1 MLLTLQNLIR
11 MSHSKVSIHKHS
23 GLSSDNPLPDG
34 VLIKRL
40 LRLAWQFRTGCLR
53 VLLLQIALLILGLF
67 GLGLTGLGIDYLRC
81 QLQPTAP
88 QPHWPFGMAPPADWH
103 TSAVI
108 LAIASAILG
117 FASLRALLNYSY
129 SVQFAIL
136 LQREIV
142 VHLRATVFEKLQ
154 SLSFRFFDDNASGSI
169 INRVT
174 GDVQST
180 RLFVDGVIMQGIIML
195 LSLSFYL
202 FYMLSIHVKLTL
214 CCLSATPLIWLLT
227 SIYSRRMAPAYLR
240 NRTLVDKLI
249 LSLSE
254 TIQGIHVV
262 KGFAREPELTARFAD
277 ANRNV
282 RDQKRWILNQSSVF
296 APLIGFVTQ
305 INLVI
310 LLAYGGYLV
319 IRGNLPLGTG
329 LVVFAGLL
337 QQFSGQV
344 ASIATLANS
353 AQESLTAARRVFEV
367 LDAPVEIQSLP
378 TAIPLPRL
386 RGVVTFEHVSF
397 AYEPDLWALQDISFE
412 TQAGQR
418 IAIVGPAGSGK
429 STLLS
434 LIPRFYDPQRG
445 CIRVDGHKLTD
456 VNLEDLRHSVA
467 MVFQESFLFSNTI
480 AANIAFG
487 NPAATPDAIRDAAR
501 IAGAHEFIMQSPDG
515 YNTVL
520 REGGANLSGGQ
531 RQRLAIARAILLN
544 PAILML
550 DDPTAAIDPQ
560 TEHEILDS
568 MESAMQGRTTF
579 IVAHRISTLR
589 KADQILVLDRGRIIQ
604 TGTHEE
610 LIRSRGPYQRL
621 ASLQM
626 ADTESL
632 QILGSRPP
640 PRDTATGNEGRTP

>member
-1 MLLTLQNLIR
+1 MQ
-11 MSHSKVSIHKHS
+11 KHS
-23 GLSSDNPLPDG
+23 TLAASDTIPND

-40 LRLAWQFRTGCLR
+40 LRLAWEFRTGCLR
-53 VLLLQIALLILGLF
+53 VLTLQTALLILGLF
-67 GLGLTGLGIDYLRC
+67 GLGLTGLGIDYLRFH
-81 QLQPTAP
+81 LQPATP
-88 QPHWPFGMAPPADWH
+88 PPHWPFGLVPPPHWH
-103 TSAVI
+103 PSAVI
-108 LAIASAILG
+108 LAIASSILG
-117 FASLRALLNYSY
+117 FASLRALLNYNY

-136 LQREIV
+136 LQGEIV
-142 VHLRATVFEKLQ
+142 VHLRSTVFKKLQ

-180 RLFVDGVIMQGIIML
+180 RLFIDGVIMQGVIML

-202 FYMLSIHVKLTL
+202 FYMLSIHVRLTL
-214 CCLSATPLIWLLT
+214 FCLCTTPLLWLAT
-227 SIYSRRMAPAYLR
+227 SLYARRVSQAYLR
-240 NRTLVDKLI
+240 NRTLVDKMI
-249 LSLSE
+249 LALSE

-277 ANRNV
+277 VNREV

-296 APLIGFVTQ
+296 APLIGFATQ

-310 LLAYGGYLV
+310 LLAYGGYLA
-319 IRGNLPLGTG
+319 IKGDIPLGAG

-367 LDAPVEIQSLP
+367 LDAPVEIRSP
-378 TAIPLPRL
+378 PNAIRL
-386 RGVVTFEHVSF
+386 RRVSGAVTFDHVSF
-397 AYEPDLWALQDISFE
+397 AYEPDLWALQDISFDAP
-412 TQAGQR
+412 AGQR
-418 IAIVGPAGSGK
+418 IAVIGPAGSGK

-445 CIRVDGHKLTD
+445 CVFIDGHRLTE
-456 VNLEDLRHSVA
+456 VNLDDLRHSVA

-487 NPAATPDAIRDAAR
+487 NPNADIASIREAAR
-501 IAGAHEFIMQSPDG
+501 IAGAHEFIVQNPDG
-515 YNTVL
+515 YDTVL

-550 DDPTAAIDPQ
+550 DDPTAAIDSQ

-568 MESAMQGRTTF
+568 MESAMRGRTTF
-579 IVAHRISTLR
+579 IVAHRISTLQ
-589 KADQILVLDRGRIIQ
+589 KADKILVLDKGRIIQ
-604 TGTHEE
+604 TGTHED
-610 LIRSRGPYQRL
+610 LMRSRGPYQRL
-621 ASLQM
+621 AALQM
-626 ADTESL
+626 ADSESM
-632 QILGSRPP
+632 QILTARPP
-640 PRDTATGNEGRTP
+640 HREGAPRSEGGMP